1 MKNSKRKIKFRVKR
15 IKMSRTIRMVAIT
28 ILGIILL
35 FSAFSTYAAYQKP
48 TNTEESYTT
57 LTYGQSGRYNYI
69 VYLENNTVYN
79 KSQLLPGEGIIFEQ
93 IVKNISASFSYEFQI
108 DDIADIQGNYNIQ
121 AEIQTDLWTKTYTIV
136 PSTSFNYSGKH
147 QKYNQK

>member
-15 IKMSRTIRMVAIT
+15 IKMPRTIRMIT
-28 ILGIILL
+28 IAVLGIILI

-48 TNTEESYTT
+48 TNTEESYST

-79 KSQLLPGEGIIFEQ
+79 KSQLLPGYHF
-93 IVKNISASFSYEFQI
+93 
-108 DDIADIQGNYNIQ
+108 
-121 AEIQTDLWTKTYTIV
+121 
-136 PSTSFNYSGKH
+136 
-147 QKYNQK
+147 